1 MKYPIFS
8 LFKKKKKMSFVFENA
23 ENILVKFLEE
33 SSYTEGK

>member
-1 MKYPIFS
+1 
-8 LFKKKKKMSFVFENA
+8 LSFVFENA